1 MDNNRLESISVSAV
15 NTYFSRNGYVVPHT
29 SEQDKTPLWDGQLFI
44 YKKRDEF
51 SNETFNC
58 QIPIQIK
65 SSYHNGGKF
74 PNRTTHSI
82 QLTDLKN
89 YLEDGG
95 IAYFKVLISND
106 KEQIYCSFLNKL
118 ELKRTIEAA
127 KGNSSR
133 TIELRKMPSDYK
145 EVLKEFFR
153 IHIQRNNPIMDVND
167 MPTKMNAVV
176 APAFEDEITSLP
188 YLATHPIDFLIKT
201 SDNQR
206 FYPSTGPLP
215 LHYSDVIRKP
225 VSVHNETFYDS
236 FGVLY
241 DTDGVHYY
249 VEDILEIIRPYEI
262 TTEDGSPAKGH
273 FQINVQPRILSKYLQ
288 GLRFALSLGE
298 HKEISLGEY
307 HQYLPELNPMD
318 SFFSDCKTNL
328 AHWNKVQETLN
339 LLGVSDEFDI
349 GNLSDDELHY
359 LNILV
364 KGIYEKNPI
373 TVKFNGQ
380 GLLNSKYSNLYIAVI
395 VSRNDDG
402 TYQFLNIY
410 DPNITISY
418 RIDEKQR
425 QITSIFSML
434 FEQEILPSNILW
446 DKVLPFYKE
455 YKQLNPDLFS
465 RTNYDVLNLIRHY
478 DKTPKREIIDAAITL
493 MEWMLAEDKDEDN
506 KDIYFLNLAQAL
518 KRRDSKLDDN
528 IINRLVELSFETR
541 KKDHQFACC
550 VLLDE
555 QQRANYLWSK
565 LSDEHKKSLETM
577 PICKL
582 LKQNDNG

>member
-58 QIPIQIK
+58 QIPVQIK

-74 PNRTTHSI
+74 PNRTTHSV
-82 QLTDLKN
+82 QLTDLRN

-95 IAYFKVLISND
+95 LVYYKVLISDD
-106 KEQIYCSFLNKL
+106 KEQIYCAFLNKL
-118 ELKRTIEAA
+118 ELKRAIEAA

-133 TIELRKMPSDYK
+133 TIELRKMPSDYQ

-167 MPTKMNAVV
+167 MPAKMNAVL
-176 APAFEDEITSLP
+176 APAFEGEITSLP

-201 SDNQR
+201 SDNQK
-206 FYPSTGPLP
+206 FYPSTGPVS

-225 VSVHNETFYDS
+225 VSVHNETYYDS
-236 FGVLY
+236 FEILY
-241 DTDGVHYY
+241 DTDGIHFTVD
-249 VEDILEIIRPYEI
+249 DILTVIRPYKT

-273 FQINVQPRILSKYLQ
+273 FQINVKPRLLSKYLQ
-288 GLRFALSLGE
+288 GLRFVLSLGE
-298 HKEISLGEY
+298 HKEISFGEL
-307 HQYLPELNPMD
+307 HQDLPELNPMD
-318 SFFSDCKTNL
+318 SFFSDSRTNL
-328 AHWNKVQETLN
+328 AHWTKVQETLT

-349 GNLSDDELHY
+349 ENLSDDELHY

-364 KGIYEKNPI
+364 KGIYDKKPI
-373 TVKFNGQ
+373 SVKFNGQ
-380 GLLNSKYSNLYIAVI
+380 GLLNSKYSNLYIAVV
-395 VSRNDDG
+395 VSKNDDG

-434 FEQEILPSNILW
+434 FEQEILPSNFIW
-446 DKVLPFYKE
+446 DKVLPFYKK
-455 YKQLNPDLFS
+455 YQK
-465 RTNYDVLNLIRHY
+465 V
-478 DKTPKREIIDAAITL
+478 
-493 MEWMLAEDKDEDN
+493 
-506 KDIYFLNLAQAL
+506 
-518 KRRDSKLDDN
+518 
-528 IINRLVELSFETR
+528 
-541 KKDHQFACC
+541 
-550 VLLDE
+550 
-555 QQRANYLWSK
+555 
-565 LSDEHKKSLETM
+565 
-577 PICKL
+577 
-582 LKQNDNG
+582 